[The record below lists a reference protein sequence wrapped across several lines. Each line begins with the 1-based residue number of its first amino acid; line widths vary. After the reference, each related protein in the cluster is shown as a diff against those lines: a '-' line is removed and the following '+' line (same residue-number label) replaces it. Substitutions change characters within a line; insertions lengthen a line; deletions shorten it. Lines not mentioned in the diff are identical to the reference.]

1 MPLLNYTTS
10 IDADKTAGEVSKI
23 LARAK
28 VSSTSIHYDG
38 NGAPSGISFTLTTA
52 HGAREFQLP
61 VNVEGV
67 YQILKND
74 RSISPRLRERDQALR
89 VAWRI
94 AKDWVEAQM
103 AIVAAGMVK
112 IDEVMLPYLVVGDD
126 RKTLYASYTERESAA
141 LTA

>member
-1 MPLLNYTTS
+1 MPLLNYTTNIS
-10 IDADKTAGEVSKI
+10 ADKTAGEVSKI

-28 VSSTSIHYDG
+28 VSSTSTHYDA
-38 NGAPSGISFTLTTA
+38 NGAPSGISFTLTTP
-52 HGAREFQLP
+52 HGTRDFQLP

-74 RSISPRLRERDQALR
+74 RSISPRLREHDQAVK

-94 AKDWVEAQM
+94 AKDWVEAQV

-141 LTA
+141 IEA